1 MRFKDVWWELTS
13 SFQDLTRALGAIRQ
27 RQGDNLVVSGEFDL
41 CAIGVSFSSRSPSS
55 SRPRTL
61 SRMTSGPF
69 TPPMVLYRI
78 RGWTDIMRGSRLDM
92 AAVG

>member
-1 MRFKDVWWELTS
+1 VRDRGKLQWQGVELE
-13 SFQDLTRALGAIRQ
+13 Q
-27 RQGDNLVVSGEFDL
+27 R
-41 CAIGVSFSSRSPSS
+41 
-55 SRPRTL
+55 RTL